1 MKKNNLL
8 LLSSLLLL
16 ASCGQVENPT
26 SNESEQPSQIPPSEI
41 TPTEVPTSEVT
52 PTEEVSSDIVEEDYI
67 VDENGIKRYKFDES
81 GYEEFTFF
89 DVEDIYLTVDE
100 TYYLSKMLVKDA
112 SLYGV
117 SYFIETPENFSYE
130 EGVLKAL
137 SLSDNVEVSGTL
149 YVYDETRLQKVN
161 VVVVDYYEYGSYFTS
176 VDLGRLYNKNVVFF
190 GDSITHNW
198 VKYPNGKKP
207 ETEEELKWAETTS
220 LGYPTH
226 YIPLLNDVCKF
237 ASVTNAAW
245 SGGTMA
251 YLPKSTERFT
261 YKSFPGAIDENQ
273 EAVANADICFVFYG
287 TNDLT
292 DQVPIGKMSDKMSLS
307 DINNSSFMAGMQFGI
322 NYIRSLNEDVNIVF
336 MNLLTRTYTYSGGI
350 TLQDYNEAIHEICK
364 TYMVKELDV
373 NSLFDE
379 KEFYLYS
386 NDGLHLNPEGY
397 KVLVDYIL
405 TRKINK

>member
-26 SNESEQPSQIPPSEI
+26 SNESEQPSQIPTSEI

-112 SLYGV
+112 SLNGV

-336 MNLLTRTYTYSGGI
+336 MNLLTRTYTYSGEI